1 MKMAIKT
8 YIEIYV
14 ALFQGETEEEKRQLK
29 KYLVRAL
36 SRGNSGEIRGL
47 TIKANGQTLLSP
59 RSTLSVLGWVLE
71 ALPHIDTPLIVI
83 LQTIPIKEIDSKL
96 QDFDY
101 SPESVDDLA
110 NFLTGVGMD
119 LLIALGIDPEVEL
132 WFASEY
138 YVAEVINMQI
148 RFMFALYDL
157 LEGKPEEFPAED
169 RRGEA
174 VVKRLLLNAL
184 T

>member
-14 ALFQGETEEEKRQLK
+14 ALFHEETEEEKRQLK

-59 RSTLSVLGWVLE
+59 RSTLSMLGWFLE
-71 ALPHIDTPLIVI
+71 ALPNIDIPLIVI
-83 LQTIPIKEIDSKL
+83 LQTIPITEIESKL

-148 RFMFALYDL
+148 QFMFALYDL
-157 LEGKPEEFPAED
+157 LEGKPEEGAEE